1 MAEVADH
8 MTTILSNKRHLVFV
22 PARGGLGEAVSI
34 QANSV
39 SAQMAKK
46 KPVEKIVCFMCLN
59 R

>member
-46 KPVEKIVCFMCLN
+46 KN
-59 R
+59 RWRKSCALCA